1 VSEALAALLQE
12 SRFEAEVDPGEICN
26 HVPARP

>member
-12 SRFEAEVDPGEICN
+12 SRFEIEVDPGKMRN
-26 HVPARP
+26 YVPARP